1 MDWLSIVH
9 GKTSSLT
16 WTFGPGDE
24 VRVWFRILEQ
34 GKERLGQFEGL
45 VIRIRGAGLA
55 KTFTV
60 RRVTYGEGVERVF
73 PLDSKM
79 ITKIE
84 VLRRGKVRRSKLYY
98 LRTKIGKTRIAAA
111 DEPGRP
117 KTPERSTGAVENP
130 ADVDPGT
137 EQAEGSASTATQPAD
152 STASPT

>member
-9 GKTSSLT
+9 KKATLPAPA
-16 WTFGPGDE
+16 FGPGDE

-34 GKERLGQFEGL
+34 GKERLGQFEGI

-79 ITKIE
+79 ISKIE
-84 VLRRGKVRRSKLYY
+84 VLRRGKVKRSKLYY
-98 LRTKIGKTRIAAA
+98 VRAVIGKTRIAAA
-111 DEPGRP
+111 QGPGRAE
-117 KTPERSTGAVENP
+117 TSERSTAAVESP
-130 ADVDPGT
+130 ADANPGT
-137 EQAEGSASTATQPAD
+137 EQAEGTVPITNPSAGSAAPHA
-152 STASPT
+152 